1 MIKITE
7 NLDKAKFEM
16 LKAHVVNVLS
26 APEKWV
32 ATKDRSRMVTHWG
45 RKWEFKCK
53 SDTEYFYV
61 ESIFD
66 AVDWLYEDLIADD
79 EEEKWKLRFTTR
91 VEPKIVRDILESL
104 SEYSEILTDMSDTA
118 WGLYRENGNEIHLG
132 ENSAYIAGA
141 DLFDQM
147 RENLEN
153 DLKEQSTEK
162 KDRIQESQAKSDIGQ
177 SVLTQTIEEAKREG
191 EYDALREVNGFCAVK
206 LAFETSSDAQLAYLY
221 VQKHIEELKTKIE
234 DNQ

>member
-45 RKWEFKCK
+45 RKWKFECK
-53 SDTEYFYV
+53 SDTEHFYV

-104 SEYSEILTDMSDTA
+104 SEYSEILTGMSDTA
-118 WGLYRENGNEIHLG
+118 WKLYRENGNEIHLG
-132 ENSAYIAGA
+132 ETNAYADGA
-141 DLFDQM
+141 NKFFQM
-147 RENLEN
+147 QENLEKE
-153 DLKEQSTEK
+153 LKEK
-162 KDRIQESQAKSDIGQ
+162 G
-177 SVLTQTIEEAKREG
+177 
-191 EYDALREVNGFCAVK
+191 N
-206 LAFETSSDAQLAYLY
+206 
-221 VQKHIEELKTKIE
+221 
-234 DNQ
+234 

>member
-26 APEKWV
+26 VPEKWV
-32 ATKDRSRMVTHWG
+32 ATKDQSRMVTHWG
-45 RKWEFKCK
+45 RKWEFECD
-53 SDTEYFYV
+53 SDTECFTT

-104 SEYSEILTDMSDTA
+104 SEYSEILTGMSDTA
-118 WGLYRENGNEIHLG
+118 WSLYRENGNEIHLG
-132 ENSAYIAGA
+132 ETNAYADGA
-141 DLFDQM
+141 NKFFQM
-147 RENLEN
+147 QENLEKE
-153 DLKEQSTEK
+153 LKEK
-162 KDRIQESQAKSDIGQ
+162 G
-177 SVLTQTIEEAKREG
+177 
-191 EYDALREVNGFCAVK
+191 N
-206 LAFETSSDAQLAYLY
+206 
-221 VQKHIEELKTKIE
+221 
-234 DNQ
+234 

>member
-1 MIKITE
+1 MTKQEIEII
-7 NLDKAKFEM
+7 KAKAITTLATSLNRVE
-16 LKAHVVNVLS
+16 LKDSHKTVTRC
-26 APEKWV
+26 EHKW
-32 ATKDRSRMVTHWG
+32 K
-45 RKWEFKCK
+45 FKCK
-53 SDTEYFYV
+53 SDTEHFYV

-66 AVDWLYEDLIADD
+66 AVDWLYENLIADD
-79 EEEKWKLRFTTR
+79 EEEEWKLRFTTR
-91 VEPKIVRDILESL
+91 VEPEIVRDILDSL
-104 SEYSEILTDMSDTA
+104 SEYNEILTGMSDTA
-118 WGLYRENGNEIHLG
+118 WSLYRENGNEIHLG

-191 EYDALREVNGFCAVK
+191 KYDALREVNNFCAVK
-206 LAFETSSDAQLAYLY
+206 LAFETSSDAQLAYLN
-221 VQKHIEELKTKIE
+221 VQEHIGELKTEIE

>member
-26 APEKWV
+26 VPEKWV

-45 RKWEFKCK
+45 RKWEFECE
-53 SDTEYFYV
+53 SDTECFTT

-104 SEYSEILTDMSDTA
+104 SEYSEILTNMSDTA

-132 ENSAYIAGA
+132 ETNAYTDGA
-141 DLFDQM
+141 NKFSQM
-147 RENLEN
+147 QENLEKE
-153 DLKEQSTEK
+153 LKEK
-162 KDRIQESQAKSDIGQ
+162 G
-177 SVLTQTIEEAKREG
+177 
-191 EYDALREVNGFCAVK
+191 N
-206 LAFETSSDAQLAYLY
+206 
-221 VQKHIEELKTKIE
+221 
-234 DNQ
+234 

>member
-1 MIKITE
+1 MTKQEIEIV
-7 NLDKAKFEM
+7 KARAIEALATSPNKVEVEDSHKTVTRHDRKWKFE
-16 LKAHVVNVLS
+16 
-26 APEKWV
+26 
-32 ATKDRSRMVTHWG
+32 
-45 RKWEFKCK
+45 CK
-53 SDTEYFYV
+53 SDTEHFYV

-104 SEYSEILTDMSDTA
+104 SEYSEILTGMSDTA
-118 WGLYRENGNEIHLG
+118 WSLYRENGNEIHLG
-132 ENSAYIAGA
+132 ETNAYADGA
-141 DLFDQM
+141 NKFFQM
-147 RENLEN
+147 QENLEN

-177 SVLTQTIEEAKREG
+177 SVFTQTIEEAKREG
-191 EYDALREVNGFCAVK
+191 KYDALREVNNFCAVK
-206 LAFETSSDAQLAYLY
+206 LAFETSSDAQLAYLN
-221 VQKHIEELKTKIE
+221 VQEHIGELKTEIE